1 MPSDDEDRPAQIA
14 GIHLN
19 VSAQK
24 SVELSL
30 KESETKF
37 RSLFELSPVGIALND
52 LSTGRFLQVNDA
64 MVSPTGYT
72 REQLLQMTYGDI
84 KLESDPDEKVDQIE
98 PIERTDRFG
107 PHEIRHLRK
116 DGTTYPVLLS
126 GIRMMDAFGRSVAW
140 SIAQD
145 ITQRKAMEL
154 ALLDAARRDKRR
166 GSHQ

>member
-84 KLESDPDEKVDQIE
+84 KLESDPDEKADQIE

-116 DGTTYPVLLS
+116 DGTTYPVLRS